1 MDTRTVPTLDQ
12 ETPAKPEA
20 KPAPRA
26 IQLGSRRIPLP
37 QDHRLRIGLGVGLVI
52 CGLLGF
58 LPVLGFWMVPLG
70 VLVLSHDIPAVRRL
84 RRRVQVWW
92 ERRRR
97 PARSSGQGDGPAG
110 SRGQPGGSPPLER

>member
-1 MDTRTVPTLDQ
+1 MPTTDQ
-12 ETPAKPEA
+12 ETPAKPEP

-58 LPVLGFWMVPLG
+58 LPVLGFWMAPLG
-70 VLVLSHDIPAVRRL
+70 ILVLSHDIPAVRRF

-97 PARSSGQGDGPAG
+97 PAPSAGQGTRD
-110 SRGQPGGSPPLER
+110 SRGQPGEPRPPER